1 MAFDVLP
8 DGLPDNFLHGA
19 LLQLGPSPQ
28 HLSLGIRQPQS
39 HRHANMVSV
48 LIPAHFRIGQLLS
61 QAGLIRGRK
70 IKQWVFYR
78 RDENRIVQAKE
89 MLSSGW

>member
-1 MAFDVLP
+1 
-8 DGLPDNFLHGA
+8 
-19 LLQLGPSPQ
+19 
-28 HLSLGIRQPQS
+28 
-39 HRHANMVSV
+39 MVSV